1 MAEIS
6 YKNYLIWGYNEVPFS
21 LRKSNNDKYFID
33 SGRLTR
39 EPLPYRDECI
49 ATAQLIYEQANG
61 EIPFVLFS
69 GGMDSQVIVEA
80 FRLAKVPFN
89 VVIIKLRDFNK
100 FDQNISWNWHDIKF
114 AIDWCEAY
122 NIKPIILDIDVIK
135 FWENDAWDIGSSI
148 RTWSPQFCVTLWAI
162 DQIEGFP
169 VTGNGETVL
178 ERHKKF
184 PTKCWDIDHEAW
196 RYTDKHAFI
205 RNRNSAPSFFKYTPE
220 LKASH
225 LLDLEIIK
233 FANNEYTGT
242 DLWCHKNEI
251 YTTHFPNLKPR
262 PNIISQWR
270 NGKEYSDYNGFE
282 FMPKYA
288 IEAEQKLRTKLQE
301 NFGYNEELFIDY
313 DQRVKDLTKG
323 YEHLYEAFKIK
334 RKGETIWKNLKTKLV
349 QIFKKN

>member
-1 MAEIS
+1 MAQLT
-6 YKNYLIWGYNEVPFS
+6 YKNYLVWGYNDVPFS
-21 LRKSNNDKYFID
+21 FRKSNDDKYFID

-89 VVIIKLRDFNK
+89 VVIVRLND
-100 FDQNISWNWHDIKF
+100 SWNWHDIKF

-122 NIKPIILDIDVIK
+122 NIKPIILDINVIK

-148 RTWSPQFCVTLWAI
+148 RAWSPQFCVTLCAI

-225 LLDLEIIK
+225 LLDSEIIK

-251 YTTHFPNLKPR
+251 YIAHFPNLKPR
-262 PNIISQWR
+262 PKIISRWR
-270 NGKEYSDYNGFE
+270 KGREYTDYNGFE
-282 FMPKYA
+282 FMPTYA
-288 IEAEQKLRTKLQE
+288 LEAEEKLRVALQQ
-301 NFGYNEELFIDY
+301 NFGHVDEIWTDY
-313 DQRVKDLTKG
+313 DEQIEILTEG
-323 YEHLYEAFKIK
+323 YEHLYENFQNK
-334 RKGETIWKNLKTKLV
+334 RINYKNKLE
-349 QIFKKN
+349 KLNGNN